1 MSCNCPTCI
10 YPNIS
15 ACSGTGMCSCT
26 GTCSSTSTKSY
37 NEFITQRRLWNQVR
51 VPSSL
56 FAMNVSSLTIGSSR
70 MKTIN
75 GQTNNQSSDQG
86 VPAIQNNPLP
96 SHGNSRKTTLT
107 SLKPGACMPG
117 GKGVDIK
124 HNSYAR
130 YLGRKKSA
138 NLKTQPA
145 IQAATIPLYGN
156 KKRMI
161 GLVSGT
167 QNCCL

>member
-1 MSCNCPTCI
+1 M
-10 YPNIS
+10 NI
-15 ACSGTGMCSCT
+15 
-26 GTCSSTSTKSY
+26 
-37 NEFITQRRLWNQVR
+37 
-51 VPSSL
+51 
-56 FAMNVSSLTIGSSR
+56 SSLTIGSSR

-75 GQTNNQSSDQG
+75 GQTNNQSSDQA

-138 NLKTQPA
+138 NLKTQPST
-145 IQAATIPLYGN
+145 QSATIPLYGN